1 MSPRTTTVPVVMRE
15 SMNKQVSVQLL
26 QESGKGTER
35 TGEKEALGWDEFTS
49 KQLGTRMRLVDGGE
63 LIAQLV
69 ERSPHLQSAA
79 RTHTKGRPDFAD
91 DSRVTAGTH

>member
-26 QESGKGTER
+26 QESGKGAVGA
-35 TGEKEALGWDEFTS
+35 GEMETLGGDEFAL
-49 KQLGTRMRLVDGGE
+49 KQLGTRMRLVNGGE

-69 ERSPHLQSAA
+69 ESSSHFQSAA
-79 RTHTKGRPDFAD
+79 RTHTKRGPDFSD
-91 DSRVTAGTH
+91 DS